1 MDGPSKRNSGPA
13 AGSDGKSAR
22 KNIRIAL
29 VEGDSQEP
37 RWLRGRSKAP
47 SRKAEPAAEFQF
59 PPVRSLR
66 ETHFAKGLIMEQ
78 LEIIDLGD
86 AMTETRC
93 FITVAPTFDSVYG
106 PSHPRC

>member
-1 MDGPSKRNSGPA
+1 MDGRSKRKSGHT

-29 VEGDSQEP
+29 VEGQLAATMASPAGPWRPLAKLNPPQTP
-37 RWLRGRSKAP
+37 IP
-47 SRKAEPAAEFQF
+47 SCVLLGK
-59 PPVRSLR
+59 
-66 ETHFAKGLIMEQ
+66 HYCKGLIMEQ

-93 FITVAPTFDSVYG
+93 SQAVAPTFDAFTA
-106 PSHPRC
+106 

>member
-1 MDGPSKRNSGPA
+1 MDGPSNRNAGLV

-29 VEGDSQEP
+29 VEGQLGATMASLAGPWRPLAKLNPPQSVDSV
-37 RWLRGRSKAP
+37 
-47 SRKAEPAAEFQF
+47 PAFSWEN
-59 PPVRSLR
+59 
-66 ETHFAKGLIMEQ
+66 HCKGLIMEQ

-93 FITVAPTFDSVYG
+93 SQTAAPSFDGIYG
-106 PSHPRC
+106 VGHRSC